1 MSELFSYPNSMVLWT
16 VFSAAIGA
24 AITLG
29 VRRQQLKDL
38 LSDMASVE
46 AKLVVVEDKIIAV
59 ESDMLRNYVAT
70 RTELLER
77 AHRVLGAVARG
88 ELSVRLHG
96 TYPLGRASDAHR
108 DLASRATA
116 GKLLLEP

>member
-1 MSELFSYPNSMVLWT
+1 MVLWT

-70 RTELLER
+70 TTLDK
-77 AHRVLGAVARG
+77 A
-88 ELSVRLHG
+88 
-96 TYPLGRASDAHR
+96 
-108 DLASRATA
+108 
-116 GKLLLEP
+116 LEPLTTQFHVLHDEIKELRAIILRKLG